1 MSLPSSSSS
10 DPSVVSQ
17 LLATAHWAALAHG
30 QQRRKSGSQ
39 PAYIQHPLHVAS
51 LLASPPS
58 SLCPDPPLEILQAAI
73 LHDTVEDT
81 DVTEQ
86 DLQDRFGPVVTRI
99 GAPHSLLPLPS
110 PPLTSPRP
118 AAPVMECS
126 DDKDLS
132 KEARKQAQIDSAPHK
147 SDGASASA
155 SLPSF
160 LARARAKLFSGRRLE
175 SRADAR
181 VDRLAEHVKLADKL
195 SNLTDL
201 MSPEGRPAGWS
212 VKRIQVRSSL
222 PFAMSRRRSLLTFVR
237 EPSAGVLHLGQARH
251 RP

>member
-99 GAPHSLLPLPS
+99 
-110 PPLTSPRP
+110 
-118 AAPVMECS
+118 VMECS

-147 SDGASASA
+147 SDGA
-155 SLPSF
+155 
-160 LARARAKLFSGRRLE
+160 K
-175 SRADAR
+175 
-181 VDRLAEHVKLADKL
+181 HVKLADKL

-212 VKRIQVRSSL
+212 VKRIQEYFIWAKRVTDRCIDVNPGLGAQLEELYKS
-222 PFAMSRRRSLLTFVR
+222 ATFVHSGKTFKCHPDY
-237 EPSAGVLHLGQARH
+237 E
-251 RP
+251 